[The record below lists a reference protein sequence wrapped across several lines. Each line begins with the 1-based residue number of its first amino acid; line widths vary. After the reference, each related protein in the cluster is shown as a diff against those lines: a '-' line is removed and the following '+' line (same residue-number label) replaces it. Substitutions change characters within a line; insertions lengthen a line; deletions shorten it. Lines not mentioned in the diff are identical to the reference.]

1 MEPPANAQ
9 EFGKYTLIAKL
20 ATGGMAEIFLARLLG
35 AAGFEK
41 LVCIKRILPHLAA
54 DTTFT
59 SMFLAEASIV
69 AQISHPNV
77 CQVFE
82 LGELDGRYYIAMEYL
97 EGMPFAGLRSNHL
110 HPTPTDPR
118 LVAGLVMQACEGLHH
133 AHNLKRSDGSPLH
146 VVHRDVTTNNLFVT
160 SDGVAKVLD
169 FGIAKCQDAPVK
181 TSTGVVKGT
190 HSYLAPEQLRGQPL
204 DRRVD
209 VFAMGIVTWELLAR
223 RSLFKRDTDFL
234 TYEAILLEPIP
245 ALTEVRPDTPPA
257 LSAVIARA
265 LSRKPDQRHP
275 TTRALGEA
283 IGEAVAPLGGALTP
297 AAIARE
303 LERAF
308 ETTLREQRRLLQS
321 AQVSN
326 AASVQQQPTVL
337 DPPLEAQPP
346 RGARPPTETTAQGQ
360 PRDEGAPPTRPRRSS
375 GGIAALATLGLS
387 GGGALLY
394 WSSLDREPARPV
406 EAVLASPSAPAPSPS
421 PPARSL
427 APSIAPS
434 VAPSIT
440 PSATAAPTSS
450 KQLPEPAAPSPGAK
464 SERRRRSR
472 EDRTGR
478 QAPREAQRSA
488 EPAGFITI
496 DSSPVYAEIYVDG
509 KHRGET
515 PLVRLAVAPG
525 VHTVRAVAPSGS
537 AQTFSISIESG
548 KVAETRRITW

>member
-1 MEPPANAQ
+1 MESPAEAPK
-9 EFGKYTLIAKL
+9 FGKYTLVAKL

-35 AAGFEK
+35 VAGFEK
-41 LVCIKRILPHLAA
+41 LVCIKRLLPHLAA
-54 DTTFT
+54 DATFT

-97 EGMPFAGLRSNHL
+97 EGMPFSGLRSSRL

-133 AHNLKRSDGSPLH
+133 AHDLKRSDGSPLN

-160 SDGVAKVLD
+160 SNGVAKVLD
-169 FGIAKCQDAPVK
+169 FGIAKFQDAPVK

-190 HSYLAPEQLRGQPL
+190 HSYLAPEQLRGQPV

-209 VFAMGIVTWELLAR
+209 VFAMGIVAWELLAR

-234 TYEAILLEPIP
+234 TYEAILLERIP
-245 ALTEVRPDTPPA
+245 ALAEVRPDIPPA
-257 LSAVIARA
+257 LSDVIAHA
-265 LSRKPDQRHP
+265 LSRKPDERYP

-283 IGEAVAPLGGALTP
+283 LGEAVAPLGGALTP
-297 AAIARE
+297 PAIARQ
-303 LERAF
+303 LQHAF
-308 ETTLREQRRLLQS
+308 DATLREQRALLQS
-321 AQVSN
+321 AEVGSS
-326 AASVQQQPTVL
+326 ASVQQQPPTL
-337 DPPLEAQPP
+337 DPPQEAQPP
-346 RGARPPTETTAQGQ
+346 RSTRPPTETTVQGQ
-360 PRDEGAPPTRPRRSS
+360 RPDADAPLNRPRRIY

-387 GGGALLY
+387 GGGAVLY

-406 EAVLASPSAPAPSPS
+406 EAVMTSPSAPAPSPL
-421 PPARSL
+421 PSL
-427 APSIAPS
+427 S
-434 VAPSIT
+434 PSIT
-440 PSATAAPTSS
+440 PPATAATTSS
-450 KQLPEPAAPSPGAK
+450 KQLPEPAAPGAGAK

-478 QAPREAQRSA
+478 QAPREAPRSS

-515 PLVRLAVAPG
+515 PLVRLAVEPG

>member
-1 MEPPANAQ
+1 MESLADAQ

-20 ATGGMAEIFLARLLG
+20 ATGGMAEIFLARLRG
-35 AAGFEK
+35 VAGFEK

-54 DTTFT
+54 DATFT

-97 EGMPFAGLRSNHL
+97 EGMPFSGLRSNHL
-110 HPTPTDPR
+110 HPAPTDPR

-133 AHNLKRSDGSPLH
+133 AHNLKRSDGSPLN

-234 TYEAILLEPIP
+234 TYEAILLERIP
-245 ALTEVRPDTPPA
+245 ALAEVRPDIPPA
-257 LSAVIARA
+257 VSDVIAHA
-265 LSRKPDQRHP
+265 LSRKPDERYP
-275 TTRALGEA
+275 TARALGEA
-283 IGEAVAPLGGALTP
+283 LGEAVAPLGGALTP
-297 AAIARE
+297 AAVARA

-308 ETTLREQRRLLQS
+308 DVALREQRGLLQG
-321 AQVSN
+321 AQVDNS
-326 AASVQQQPTVL
+326 ASIQREPTTIA
-337 DPPLEAQPP
+337 PALEAPLP
-346 RGARPPTETTAQGQ
+346 RGARPPTETTVQGHRQ
-360 PRDEGAPPTRPRRSS
+360 DATPMRARRSY
-375 GGIAALATLGLS
+375 GGVVALATLGLS
-387 GGGALLY
+387 GGGAALY
-394 WSSLDREPARPV
+394 WSRPDRERPRPV
-406 EAVLASPSAPAPSPS
+406 EAVMTNQSAPATTQAPSPS
-421 PPARSL
+421 IAAPAPVSTTSTSEPPEPT
-427 APSIAPS
+427 APSA
-434 VAPSIT
+434 VA
-440 PSATAAPTSS
+440 
-450 KQLPEPAAPSPGAK
+450 KR
-464 SERRRRSR
+464 ERRGRSR
-472 EDRTGR
+472 EVRVDRS
-478 QAPREAQRSA
+478 APKEPQRSS

-496 DSSPVYAEIYVDG
+496 DSAPVYAEIYIDG

-515 PLVRLAVAPG
+515 PLVRLAVPPG

-537 AQTFSISIESG
+537 AQTFSIAIESG
-548 KVAETRRITW
+548 KVAATRRVTW